1 MLRASTSTTIL
12 LLLLV
17 VLPALDGWR
26 QVANWAGAAAPP
38 CVSRVLLRPAL
49 EQQTAVR
56 ARLAATLERRRR
68 AEELAM
74 AVVEERMTLEEAA
87 TRLGKMYRAAPD
99 FPWHTVQQTFPRAS
113 DQECSCRLLIAEV
126 RALGGPD
133 REHLQAIAFRLEEE
147 LEYRLERER
156 RLPVGGTA
164 AAISPSALRVL
175 TLEATSQ

>member
-1 MLRASTSTTIL
+1 MLRASTSTTVL

-17 VLPALDGWR
+17 VLPALDGWCH
-26 QVANWAGAAAPP
+26 VANWASVAAPP
-38 CVSRVLLRPAL
+38 SVSRVLLRPAL

-74 AVVEERMTLEEAA
+74 AVVEERLTLEEAA
-87 TRLGKMYRAAPD
+87 ARLGDMYRAAPD
-99 FPWHTVQQTFPRAS
+99 FPWHTVRNAFPGAS
-113 DQECSCRLLIAEV
+113 DEECSCRLLIAEI

-133 REHLQAIAFRLEEE
+133 REHFQAIASRLEDV

-156 RLPVGGTA
+156 HVPAPGTA
-164 AAISPSALRVL
+164 VISSSAVRVV
-175 TLEATSQ
+175 TFEATPQ